1 MARAATVGLLIW
13 DGESQGTLMNALRL
27 VAQQK
32 TAVVY
37 VGPEKAFSEVRS
49 RGDFDVLA
57 HRLDDA
63 AARRLRD
70 RAVLEGHFETEEER
84 LYGCN
89 RKISLGIQQAPR
101 LYSAL
106 RVMIL
111 STLSDL
117 AAPQRV
123 ALT

>member
-1 MARAATVGLLIW
+1 
-13 DGESQGTLMNALRL
+13 
-27 VAQQK
+27 
-32 TAVVY
+32 
-37 VGPEKAFSEVRS
+37 
-49 RGDFDVLA
+49 
-57 HRLDDA
+57 
-63 AARRLRD
+63 
-70 RAVLEGHFETEEER
+70 
-84 LYGCN
+84 
-89 RKISLGIQQAPR
+89 LGIQQAPR